1 MFARGPRMFVREGGE
16 LCVDGLRLADVA
28 AEFGTPAY
36 VYSWPAIE
44 ARYRA
49 MEAALAGVRGQIRYA
64 VKANGSLAILSRL
77 VGLGSGFDIVSGG
90 ELERV
95 MMAGGSPQKVVFSG
109 VGKSAVEIDFAIKAG
124 IECFNV
130 ESASELGRIEER
142 AELLGRRA
150 PISVRVNPDVDAG
163 THPYIATG
171 LKNSKFGVPADVAL
185 ELYARAAES
194 DALSVVGIDCH
205 IGSQITDAAP
215 FATALER
222 LLELVG
228 RLADQGIDVRH
239 VDIGG
244 GFGVRYRDETPFD
257 LEGFAD
263 TLTSH
268 LADADLTVLVEPGRS
283 LVADAGVLLTRVE
296 YLKAAGERRFA
307 VVDAA
312 MNDLIR
318 PALYEAWH
326 GVEKVGRGAGEQAA
340 WDIVGPV
347 CESGDFLAHERDLE
361 LAEGD
366 LLAIRSAGAYGFAQ
380 SSNYNT
386 RPRPP
391 EILVEDG
398 RTILARRRESV
409 ADLLRLESI
418 GREEAVP

>member
-1 MFARGPRMFVREGGE
+1 MLSREAGE
-16 LCVDGLRLADVA
+16 LCMDGLRLCDIAV
-28 AEFGTPAY
+28 EFGTPAY
-36 VYSWPAIE
+36 VYSWPTIE
-44 ARYRA
+44 ARYRE

-77 VGLGSGFDIVSGG
+77 AGFGSGFDIVSGG

-95 MMAGGSPQKVVFSG
+95 MRAGGSPAKVVFSG
-109 VGKSAVEIDFAIKAG
+109 VGKSTVEIDFAIKAG

-130 ESASELGRIEER
+130 ESASELDRIEAR
-142 AELLGRRA
+142 ARLLGRRA
-150 PISVRVNPDVDAG
+150 PVSVRVNPDVDPG

-171 LKNSKFGVPADVAL
+171 LKSSKFGVPASVAL
-185 ELYARAAES
+185 DLYALAAES
-194 DALSVVGIDCH
+194 DVLDVVGMDCH

-215 FATALER
+215 FAAALER
-222 LLELVG
+222 LLELQS
-228 RLADQGIDVRH
+228 RLSRQGINVRH
-239 VDIGG
+239 IDIGG
-244 GFGVRYRDETPFD
+244 GFGVRYQDEEAFD
-257 LEGFAD
+257 FKGFAA
-263 TLTSH
+263 TLVSQ
-268 LADADLTVLVEPGRS
+268 LAHTDLAVLVEPGRS
-283 LVADAGVLLTRVE
+283 LVADAGILLTRVE
-296 YLKAAGERRFA
+296 YLKAAGERKFA

-318 PALYEAWH
+318 PALYDAWH
-326 GVEKVGRGAGEQAA
+326 GVEKAGNGAGQKAL

-398 RTILARRRESV
+398 HTVLARRRETT
-409 ADLLRLESI
+409 ADLLRLECL
-418 GREEAVP
+418 

>member
-1 MFARGPRMFVREGGE
+1 MLSREAGE
-16 LCVDGLRLADVA
+16 LCVDGLRLCDIA

-36 VYSWPAIE
+36 IYSWPTIE
-44 ARYRA
+44 ARYRE
-49 MEAALAGVRGQIRYA
+49 MEAALAVVRGQIRYA

-77 VGLGSGFDIVSGG
+77 ARLGAGFDIVSGG

-95 MMAGGSPQKVVFSG
+95 MRSGGSPAKVVFSG
-109 VGKSAVEIDFAIKAG
+109 VGKSTVEIDFAIKAG

-130 ESASELGRIEER
+130 ESASELTRIEAR
-142 AELLGRRA
+142 ARLLGRRA
-150 PISVRVNPDVDAG
+150 PVSVRVNPDVDPG

-171 LKNSKFGVPADVAL
+171 LKNSKFGVPASVAL
-185 ELYARAAES
+185 DLYARAAES

-205 IGSQITDAAP
+205 IGSQITAAAP
-215 FATALER
+215 FAVALER
-222 LLELVG
+222 LLELAAS
-228 RLADQGIDVRH
+228 LAGQGIDVRH
-239 VDIGG
+239 IDIGG
-244 GFGVRYRDETPFD
+244 GFGVCYKDEQPFD
-257 LEGFAD
+257 LEGFAA
-263 TLTSH
+263 TLASG
-268 LADADLTVLVEPGRS
+268 LANTDLTVLVEPGRS
-283 LVADAGVLLTRVE
+283 LVADAGILLTRIE
-296 YLKAAGERRFA
+296 YLKAAGERQFA

-318 PALYEAWH
+318 PALYDAWH
-326 GVEKVGRGAGEQAA
+326 GVEKVGDGAGERAL

-366 LLAIRSAGAYGFAQ
+366 LLAIRSAGAYGFSQ

-398 RTILARRRESV
+398 RTILTRRRETA
-409 ADLLRLESI
+409 ADLLHLECS
-418 GREEAVP
+418 

>member
-1 MFARGPRMFVREGGE
+1 MLSREAGV
-16 LCVDGLRLADVA
+16 LSVDGLRLCDIA

-36 VYSWPAIE
+36 IYSWPAIE
-44 ARYRA
+44 ARYRE
-49 MEAALAGVRGQIRYA
+49 MEAALAVVRGEIRYA

-77 VGLGSGFDIVSGG
+77 ARLGAGFDIVSGG

-95 MMAGGSPQKVVFSG
+95 MRSGGSPAKVVFSG
-109 VGKSAVEIDFAIKAG
+109 VGKSIVEIDFAIKAG

-130 ESASELGRIEER
+130 ESASELTRIEAR
-142 AELLGRRA
+142 ARLLGRRA
-150 PISVRVNPDVDAG
+150 PVSVRVNPDVDPG

-171 LKNSKFGVPADVAL
+171 LKHSKFGVPASVAL
-185 ELYARAAES
+185 DLYARAAES

-205 IGSQITDAAP
+205 IGSQITAAAP
-215 FATALER
+215 FAMALER
-222 LLELVG
+222 LLELAAN
-228 RLADQGIDVRH
+228 LAAQGINVRH
-239 VDIGG
+239 IDIGG
-244 GFGVRYRDETPFD
+244 GFGVCYRDEQPFD
-257 LEGFAD
+257 LEGFAA
-263 TLTSH
+263 TLASQ
-268 LADADLTVLVEPGRS
+268 LASTDLAVLVEPGRS
-283 LVADAGVLLTRVE
+283 LVADAGILLTRIE
-296 YLKAAGERRFA
+296 YLKSAGERQFA

-318 PALYEAWH
+318 PALYDAWH
-326 GVEKVGRGAGEQAA
+326 GVEKVGDGAGERAL

-366 LLAIRSAGAYGFAQ
+366 LLAIRSAGAYGFSQ

-398 RTILARRRESV
+398 QTILTRRRETA
-409 ADLLRLESI
+409 ADLLRLEC
-418 GREEAVP
+418 V

>member
-1 MFARGPRMFVREGGE
+1 MFDRDDGE
-16 LCVDGLRLADVA
+16 LRVDGLRLADIA

-36 VYSWPAIE
+36 VYSWPEIE
-44 ARYRA
+44 ARYRQ

-64 VKANGSLAILSRL
+64 VKANGSLAILARL
-77 VGLGSGFDIVSGG
+77 AGLGSGFDIVSGG

-95 MMAGGSPQKVVFSG
+95 MLAGGSPGKVVFSG
-109 VGKSAVEIDFAIKAG
+109 VGKSTAEVDFAIKAG

-130 ESASELGRIEER
+130 ESASEFARIEAR
-142 AELLGRRA
+142 ARLLGRRA

-163 THPYIATG
+163 AHPYIATG
-171 LKNSKFGVPADVAL
+171 LKSSKFGVPADVAL
-185 ELYARAAES
+185 ALYARAAES

-215 FATALER
+215 FAAALER

-228 RLADQGIDVRH
+228 RLAKQGIDIRH

-257 LEGFAD
+257 LDGFAA
-263 TLTSH
+263 TLNSH
-268 LADADLTVLVEPGRS
+268 LARTELTVLVEPGRS
-283 LVADAGVLLTRVE
+283 LVADAGILLTRVE

-318 PALYEAWH
+318 PALYKAWH
-326 GVEKVGRGAGEQAA
+326 GVEKVGCGSGQEAT

-398 RTILARRRESV
+398 QTVLARRRESV
-409 ADLLRLESI
+409 ADLLRLES
-418 GREEAVP
+418 V

>member
-1 MFARGPRMFVREGGE
+1 MLAREDGE
-16 LCVDGLRLADVA
+16 LCMDGLRLAAIA

-36 VYSWPAIE
+36 VYSWPAIA
-44 ARYRA
+44 ARYR
-49 MEAALAGVRGQIRYA
+49 ELQDALAGVRGQIRYA

-77 VGLGSGFDIVSGG
+77 AGLGAGFDIVSGG

-95 MMAGGSPQKVVFSG
+95 MRAGGSPAKVVFSG
-109 VGKSAVEIDFAIKAG
+109 VGKSTVEIDFAIKTG

-130 ESASELGRIEER
+130 ESASELGRIEAR
-142 AELLGRRA
+142 ARLLGRSA
-150 PISVRVNPDVDAG
+150 PVSVRVNPDIDAG
-163 THPYIATG
+163 THPYITTG
-171 LKNSKFGVPADVAL
+171 LKNSKFGVPAETAL
-185 ELYARAAES
+185 DLYAHAAES
-194 DALSVVGIDCH
+194 DVLSVVGIDCH

-222 LLELVG
+222 LLELAGV
-228 RLADQGIDVRH
+228 LAEQGIDIRH

-244 GFGVRYRDETPFD
+244 GFGVRYRDETPFHLD
-257 LEGFAD
+257 GFAA
-263 TLTSH
+263 TLASH
-268 LADADLTVLVEPGRS
+268 LANTDLTVMVEPGRS
-283 LVADAGVLLTRVE
+283 LVADAGILLTRVE
-296 YLKAAGERRFA
+296 YLKAAGERQFA

-318 PALYEAWH
+318 PALYDAWH
-326 GVEKVGRGAGEQAA
+326 GVEKVGQGPGRKAA

-347 CESGDFLAHERDLE
+347 CESGDFLARERDLE

-391 EILVEDG
+391 EILIQDG
-398 RTILARRRESV
+398 HPILARRREST
-409 ADLLRLESI
+409 ADLLRLETL
-418 GREEAVP
+418 

>member
-1 MFARGPRMFVREGGE
+1 MLSREAGE
-16 LCVDGLRLADVA
+16 LCIDGLRLCDIA

-36 VYSWPAIE
+36 IYSWPAIE
-44 ARYRA
+44 ARYRE
-49 MEAALAGVRGQIRYA
+49 MEAALAVVRGQIRYA

-77 VGLGSGFDIVSGG
+77 ARLGAGFDIVSGG

-95 MMAGGSPQKVVFSG
+95 MRSGGSPAKVVFSG
-109 VGKSAVEIDFAIKAG
+109 VGKSTVEIDFAIKAG

-130 ESASELGRIEER
+130 ESASELTRIEAR
-142 AELLGRRA
+142 ARLLGRRA
-150 PISVRVNPDVDAG
+150 PVSVRVNPDVDAG

-171 LKNSKFGVPADVAL
+171 LKHSKFGVPASVAL
-185 ELYARAAES
+185 DLYARAAES

-205 IGSQITDAAP
+205 IGSQITAAAP
-215 FATALER
+215 FAMALER
-222 LLELVG
+222 LLELAAS
-228 RLADQGIDVRH
+228 LAGQGINVRH

-244 GFGVRYRDETPFD
+244 GFGVCYQDEEPFD
-257 LEGFAD
+257 LEG
-263 TLTSH
+263 
-268 LADADLTVLVEPGRS
+268 LAAILASQLANTDLAVLVEPGRS
-283 LVADAGVLLTRVE
+283 LVADAGILLTRIE
-296 YLKAAGERRFA
+296 YLKPAGERQFA

-318 PALYEAWH
+318 PALYGAWH
-326 GVEKVGRGAGEQAA
+326 GVEKVGDSAGQRAL

-366 LLAIRSAGAYGFAQ
+366 LLAIRSAGAYGFSQ

-398 RTILARRRESV
+398 QTLLVRRREST
-409 ADLLRLESI
+409 ADLFRLECL
-418 GREEAVP
+418 

>member
-1 MFARGPRMFVREGGE
+1 MFDREDGE
-16 LCVDGLRLADVA
+16 LRVDGLRLTDIA

-44 ARYRA
+44 ARYRQ

-77 VGLGSGFDIVSGG
+77 ASLGSGFDIVSGG

-95 MMAGGSPQKVVFSG
+95 MLAGGSPGKVVFSG
-109 VGKSAVEIDFAIKAG
+109 VGKSTAEVDFAIKAG

-130 ESASELGRIEER
+130 ESASEFARIEAR
-142 AELLGRRA
+142 ARLLGRRA

-163 THPYIATG
+163 AHPYIATG
-171 LKNSKFGVPADVAL
+171 LKSSKFGVPADVAL
-185 ELYARAAES
+185 ALYARAAES

-215 FATALER
+215 FAAALER

-228 RLADQGIDVRH
+228 RLAKQGIDIRH

-257 LEGFAD
+257 LDGFAA
-263 TLTSH
+263 TLNSH
-268 LADADLTVLVEPGRS
+268 LAHTELTVLVEPGRS
-283 LVADAGVLLTRVE
+283 LVADAGILLTRVE

-318 PALYEAWH
+318 PALYKAWH
-326 GVEKVGRGAGEQAA
+326 GVEKVGCGSGQEAT

-398 RTILARRRESV
+398 QTVLARRRESV
-409 ADLLRLESI
+409 ADLLRLES
-418 GREEAVP
+418 V

>member
-1 MFARGPRMFVREGGE
+1 MLSRDGGE
-16 LCVDGLRLADVA
+16 LCVDGLRLCDIA

-36 VYSWPAIE
+36 IYSWPAIE
-44 ARYRA
+44 ARYRE
-49 MEAALAGVRGQIRYA
+49 MEAALAVVRGQIRYA

-77 VGLGSGFDIVSGG
+77 AGLGAGFDIVSGG

-95 MMAGGSPQKVVFSG
+95 MRSGGSPAKVVFSG
-109 VGKSAVEIDFAIKAG
+109 VGKSTVEIDFAIKAG

-130 ESASELGRIEER
+130 ESASELSRIEAR
-142 AELLGRRA
+142 ARLLGRRA
-150 PISVRVNPDVDAG
+150 PVSVRVNPDVDPG

-171 LKNSKFGVPADVAL
+171 LKHSKFGVPASVAL
-185 ELYARAAES
+185 DLYTRAAES

-205 IGSQITDAAP
+205 IGSQITAAAP
-215 FATALER
+215 FAMALER
-222 LLELVG
+222 LLELAG
-228 RLADQGIDVRH
+228 RLAGQGINVRH
-239 VDIGG
+239 IDIGG
-244 GFGVRYRDETPFD
+244 GFGVCYRDEQPFD
-257 LEGFAD
+257 LKGFAD
-263 TLTSH
+263 TLAPQ
-268 LADADLTVLVEPGRS
+268 LASTDLTVLVEPGRS
-283 LVADAGVLLTRVE
+283 LVADAGILLTRIE
-296 YLKAAGERRFA
+296 YLKATGERQFA

-318 PALYEAWH
+318 PALYDAWH
-326 GVEKVGRGAGEQAA
+326 GVEKVGNGAGERAL

-366 LLAIRSAGAYGFAQ
+366 LLAIRSAGAYGFSQ

-398 RTILARRRESV
+398 QTTLVRRREST
-409 ADLLRLESI
+409 ADLFRLECL
-418 GREEAVP
+418 